1 VYESDVRSKKSFPQS
16 DKNESCLIKAMTR
29 ERAFVAAVGV
39 SLLIAPRIS
48 AQATT
53 AATAEVER
61 IIVTGSNIPTAEET
75 GPNPVDTYRPADI
88 EKLGIRNATDLL
100 TFLPQEMGNTSTQNT
115 LGFGDGSVIANL
127 RGLLPK
133 ETLVLIDGKRV
144 APTDAGVDINLIP
157 FPMIDHIDIL
167 KDGASAVYGSDAVAG
182 VINFF
187 LLHKFRGLE
196 IGGSYGNTNLG
207 ASNDMGEREAWIKAG
222 TGNDKTD
229 IVFIADF
236 YDRAAIYSRDRDITA
251 NAFLVPWG
259 GILDFR
265 DQSVPGRIDSPAGFP
280 IGFRL
285 IPKLFFSSKSP
296 PPHSASNVATSPF
309 YVNPVVI
316 APNAYP
322 GPPGIIGPNA
332 HQHRP
337 QTLDTYG
344 YKGGGDYFSYNWEAV
359 TPNMPP
365 ADRQS
370 FYGSFMRDICD
381 KYLTVFADFK
391 YTRSFFDAALWAV
404 AFGVDPF
411 KAPNG
416 FGFSPSGI
424 SVPIQNPFNP
434 FTVADATLT
443 YNGVPVPVTTGVR
456 FLAINDAPQR
466 TNKTTFHDFLF
477 DAGLRGEIG
486 EFGDYLESW
495 NWELGFRY
503 SRNTEQNALGG
514 VPTSSGLRAA
524 LLDTNPA
531 TAFNPFLGFFGRN
544 SNAAIS
550 RAYVTLLTSLQFEL
564 PLGYL
569 TINGNLFNVPAGPVS
584 FAVGGE
590 YRGER
595 GRYDPSS
602 AQTTFDAEIGA
613 TNTEAPRGNRDVWAI
628 YQEVRLPV
636 TSPAWNFSGAYSLE
650 FDLAEREEWYSTNSI
665 GILPIRHLPFV
676 PAGHSRYDAQK
687 PKFSVRW
694 QPLDPKWIG
703 TLTLRGSYSE
713 ALHAPPLP
721 DLNPAGRESA
731 AQVFDPRGL
740 TPPGTIVPVVVSGNP
755 NLRPEVAYEWTYGAV
770 YSPKWIKGL
779 TLSTD
784 FWHIDLRSIV
794 TPVSPQFIIDFES
807 SFPGLV
813 IRNPT
818 TGAITEVL
826 DPSLNLTGAIV
837 EGVDYEGIYILDSSI
852 FGHGDFGRLTFTVNG
867 TYLSRFEF
875 QATPV
880 SKRIGISGGFVSSA
894 TFSGSLPHNR
904 AYASLFYDGPADTW
918 LAGFDAGATVHYT
931 GQYEDLNSFLT
942 QSKPQEPRSG
952 PKPWRARK
960 IREWTTLDLIAS
972 YTFNLPPSTA
982 AEVPG
987 LAKDGAKNIKMK
999 DGNEKNVLPISTAEY
1014 NPCGWRAWLNNTTIS
1029 LGMQNAFDQDP
1040 PFAPFA
1046 TNNYD
1051 ESLANVKGRFWYV
1064 QLKKRF

>member
-1 VYESDVRSKKSFPQS
+1 MGLLLPSGIYAQETVPSPGGVAE
-16 DKNESCLIKAMTR
+16 M
-29 ERAFVAAVGV
+29 ERV
-39 SLLIAPRIS
+39 
-48 AQATT
+48 
-53 AATAEVER
+53 
-61 IIVTGSNIPTAEET
+61 IVTGSNIPTAEEV

-88 EKLGIRNATDLL
+88 EKLGIRNSTDLL
-100 TFLPQEMGNTSTQNT
+100 TNLPQEMGNTSTQNS
-115 LGFGDGSVIANL
+115 LGFGNGTVLPNL

-133 ETLVLIDGKRV
+133 ETLVLIDGKHV
-144 APTDAGVDINLIP
+144 AGSSLGVDINLIP

-222 TGNDKTD
+222 TGDDKTD
-229 IVFIADF
+229 IVVIADF
-236 YDRAAIYSRDRDITA
+236 YDRAAVYSRDRDITA

-259 GILDFR
+259 AIDFR

-285 IPKLFFSSKSP
+285 IPKLFSSSNSP
-296 PPHSASNVATSPF
+296 PPHSAPNVATSPF

-316 APNAYP
+316 APNVYP

-332 HQHRP
+332 RQHRP
-337 QTLDTYG
+337 QTLGTYG
-344 YKGGGDYFSYNWEAV
+344 YKGGGDYFLYNWAAV
-359 TPNMPP
+359 TPNIPP

-416 FGFSPSGI
+416 LGFSPSGV

-434 FTVADATLT
+434 FTVADATVT

-466 TNKTTFHDFLF
+466 TNKTTIHDVLF
-477 DAGLRGEIG
+477 DAGLRGEMR
-486 EFGDYLESW
+486 EFGDYFHSW

-503 SRNTEQNALGG
+503 SRNDEENALGG
-514 VPTSSGLRAA
+514 VPTSSGLREA
-524 LLDTNPA
+524 LLDTNPT
-531 TAFNPFLGFFGRN
+531 TAFNPFLGFLGRN
-544 SNAAIS
+544 SKSAIS
-550 RAYVTLLTSLQFEL
+550 RVYVTLLRSVPFEL
-564 PLGYL
+564 RLGYF
-569 TINGNLFNVPAGPVS
+569 TINGNLFNLPAGQVS

-595 GRYDPSS
+595 GRFDPSS
-602 AQTTFDAEIGA
+602 AQTTFDAEIG
-613 TNTEAPRGNRDVWAI
+613 TNNTEAPRANRDVWAT
-628 YQEVRLPV
+628 YQEVRFPV
-636 TSPAWNFSGAYSLE
+636 TSPVWNFPGAYSLE
-650 FDLAEREEWYSTNSI
+650 FDIAEREEWYSQNTNA
-665 GILPIRHLPFV
+665 ILPIHNLPFV
-676 PAGHSRYDAQK
+676 PAGHSTYDAQK

-694 QPLDPKWIG
+694 QPVDPKWVG
-703 TLTLRGSYSE
+703 ALTLRGSYSE
-713 ALHAPPLP
+713 AFHAPILR
-721 DLNPAGRESA
+721 DLNPAGSESA
-731 AQVFDPRGL
+731 TTVFDPRGL

-755 NLRPEVAYEWTYGAV
+755 NLKPEVAYEWTYGAV

-794 TPVSPQFIIDFES
+794 TPVSPQFIIDFEK

-813 IRNPT
+813 IRDPT

-826 DPSLNLTGAIV
+826 NPSLNLTGAIL

-852 FGHGDFGRLTFTVNG
+852 FGHGDFGRLTLTVNG

-931 GQYEDLNSFLT
+931 GQYEDLNVFLT
-942 QSKPQEPRSG
+942 KSKPQEPRSG
-952 PKPWRARK
+952 PLPWRARK
-960 IREWTTLDLIAS
+960 IREWTTLDLVAS
-972 YTFNLPPSTA
+972 YTFNMPPPSPTA
-982 AEVPG
+982 VPG
-987 LAKDGAKNIKMK
+987 FAKEGGKSLQMK
-999 DGNEKNVLPISTAEY
+999 DGKEKNVMPISTAEY
-1014 NPCGWRAWLNNTTIS
+1014 NPCGWRVWLNNSTFT
-1029 LGMQNAFDQDP
+1029 LGIQNVFDQDP

-1051 ESLANVKGRFWYV
+1051 ESLANIKGRFWYV